1 MPLTPVLRVDVS
13 TVSTVGVCG
22 KCSWRT
28 IAATPQEVWARG
40 HRHAREFHGK
50 AAGETV
56 RSLRSYYGRSR
67 G

>member
-1 MPLTPVLRVDVS
+1 MLRVDVS

-40 HRHAREFHGK
+40 YRHAREIHGPT
-50 AAGETV
+50 AGNTV
-56 RSLRSYYGRSR
+56 RSLKNYYRRSR